1 MPLATTGTAPWKEAQ
16 YTEGRGRAALCETP
30 ETTDP
35 NSPLSLRTS
44 VSSDGS
50 PASIWIHDF
59 I

>member
-16 YTEGRGRAALCETP
+16 YTEGWGRAALCETP
-30 ETTDP
+30 ETT
-35 NSPLSLRTS
+35 NSPLSLCTS